1 MTDYNSKMNQ
11 RLETL
16 DELHSRAE
24 RLLFEI
30 QKLQEAWGLATAP
43 NIAEVPVEQRVDI
56 AQDVKQQLETVETTM
71 NDTKDAYQ
79 NIDIDAL
86 IQSMDLN
93 LEL

>member
-24 RLLFEI
+24 RFLFAI
-30 QKLQEAWGLATAP
+30 QKLQEAWGLATSP

-79 NIDIDAL
+79 NIDIEAL

>member
-24 RLLFEI
+24 RFLFEI
-30 QKLQEAWGLATAP
+30 QKLQEAWCLATAP